1 MKIEAGC
8 DIAFNCFQDVPPIL
22 MLSVHP
28 SRRSDL
34 LIEHKISFSPNV
46 ASRDYLDVFGN
57 VCTRV
62 VAPEGLFEIR
72 NGFILADSGQPDEVA
87 SGRGS
92 FDLHIGE
99 FANVFWRAA

>member
-57 VCTRV
+57 VAC
-62 VAPEGLFEIR
+62 VATFLVAALGLMSSTAMR
-72 NGFILADSGQPDEVA
+72 
-87 SGRGS
+87 GRWKPHMTVLS
-92 FDLHIGE
+92 V
-99 FANVFWRAA
+99 N